1 MAAETIADRW
11 SLLILRDLMGRGRGF
26 NSLHRGLPRMSR
38 SVLSERL
45 SRLERAGL
53 VARTDQG
60 PGRAGE
66 YVLTEAGR
74 ELEPLFIALGEWSV
88 RWLFGDP
95 SPQQLDP
102 GMLAFR
108 MAEKVDTSRT
118 PDDRTVVELRCRNPS
133 ERHWLVLDPSGA
145 TACSIDPGYPVDVV
159 VAGDTAELQRW
170 FIGRRTFPDALA
182 RGAITIAGPSSM
194 EDEFPRWFGP
204 ATPWHD
210 TIARQAGR

>member
-1 MAAETIADRW
+1 MSHSPAIHPVAIDPDPSRSGRPTSRGSGNSARLSAVETEPVCQVAAETIADRW

-26 NSLHRGLPRMSR
+26 NSLHRCLPRMSR

-108 MAEKVDTSRT
+108 MAEKLDTSRT
-118 PDDRTVVELRCRNPS
+118 PDD
-133 ERHWLVLDPSGA
+133 
-145 TACSIDPGYPVDVV
+145 
-159 VAGDTAELQRW
+159 
-170 FIGRRTFPDALA
+170 GR
-182 RGAITIAGPSSM
+182 
-194 EDEFPRWFGP
+194 
-204 ATPWHD
+204 
-210 TIARQAGR
+210 